1 MRLSKLNPTTS
12 TIKPNIAAITVLR
25 DAALPL
31 ISVAKSVTLIA
42 ALAVVGIIADKIV
55 DTTTIIIKKYRL
67 NIIIT
72 YLIPNICLPIRPP
85 TNAKSISDTIAN
97 VIN

>member
-1 MRLSKLNPTTS
+1 MRLSRLNPTTS

-55 DTTTIIIKKYRL
+55 DTTTISIKKYRL

-72 YLIPNICLPIRPP
+72 YLVSNICLPIRPP
-85 TNAKSISDTIAN
+85 TNANNISDTIAN

>member
-1 MRLSKLNPTTS
+1 MRLSKLNPTTN
-12 TIKPNIAAITVLR
+12 TIKPKIAAITVLS
-25 DAALPL
+25 DVALPL
-31 ISVAKSVTLIA
+31 ISVANDVTSIA

-72 YLIPNICLPIRPP
+72 YLVFNICLPIRPP
-85 TNAKSISDTIAN
+85 TNANNISDTIAN

>member
-1 MRLSKLNPTTS
+1 MRLSRLNPTTS

-25 DAALPL
+25 DVALPL
-31 ISVAKSVTLIA
+31 ISVANDVTSIA

-72 YLIPNICLPIRPP
+72 YLVFNNCLPIRPP
-85 TNAKSISDTIAN
+85 TNANNISDTIAN

>member
-1 MRLSKLNPTTS
+1 MRLSRLNATTS
-12 TIKPNIAAITVLR
+12 TIKPNIDAITVLR
-25 DAALPL
+25 DVALPL
-31 ISVAKSVTLIA
+31 ISVANDVTSIA

-55 DTTTIIIKKYRL
+55 DTTTISIIKYRL

-72 YLIPNICLPIRPP
+72 YLVFKICLPIRPP
-85 TNAKSISDTIAN
+85 TNANNISDTIAN